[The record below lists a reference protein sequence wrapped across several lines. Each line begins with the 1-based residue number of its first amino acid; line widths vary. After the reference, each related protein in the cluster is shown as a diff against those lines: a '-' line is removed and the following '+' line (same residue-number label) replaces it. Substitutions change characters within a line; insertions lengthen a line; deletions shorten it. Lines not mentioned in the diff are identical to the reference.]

1 MAIDRR
7 NPFISL
13 REGMERLLQESS
25 MVPSSIFD
33 VFGQRSFPVDLAESE
48 TQFVLRASLPGMKP
62 DDVQIT
68 VQNETLTISGTIQ
81 ETQEPQGQQWLLH
94 EQRAG
99 AFQRTLRLPTPIN
112 ADHARASFED
122 GMLTLT
128 LPKAEAA
135 KVQHIKVSGQPA
147 KPRQEPASAAP
158 ESRTDEQVREQVARN
173 QVEEA
178 SQESFPASD
187 SPSWAAQPQ

>member
-1 MAIDRR
+1 MAIDRW

-13 REGMERLLQESS
+13 REGMERLLQEGPMAPGSF
-25 MVPSSIFD
+25 FD

-48 TQFVLRASLPGMKP
+48 TQFVLRASLPGIKP

-68 VQNETLTISGTIQ
+68 AQNETLTISGTVQ
-81 ETQEPQGQQWLLH
+81 ETQEQQGQQWLLH
-94 EQRAG
+94 EHRTG
-99 AFQRTLRLPTPIN
+99 SFQRTLRLPAPIN
-112 ADHARASFED
+112 ADQARAHFEN
-122 GMLTLT
+122 GMLTVT

-135 KVQHIKVSGQPA
+135 KVQHIKVSSQPA
-147 KPRQEPASAAP
+147 LVPQESASAAP
-158 ESRTDEQVREQVARN
+158 ERRTDEQVREQANRN

-187 SPSWAAQPQ
+187 APSWTAQPQ

>member
-1 MAIDRR
+1 
-7 NPFISL
+7 
-13 REGMERLLQESS
+13 
-25 MVPSSIFD
+25 
-33 VFGQRSFPVDLAESE
+33 
-48 TQFVLRASLPGMKP
+48 
-62 DDVQIT
+62 
-68 VQNETLTISGTIQ
+68 
-81 ETQEPQGQQWLLH
+81 
-94 EQRAG
+94 
-99 AFQRTLRLPTPIN
+99 LPTPIN
-112 ADHARASFED
+112 ADQARASFED

-147 KPRQEPASAAP
+147 KAHQEPASVA